1 MQFSIHNISSK
12 KIMNYF
18 CRSTITQYGCDCTIG
33 IAERDEVNTWP
44 EAAFA
49 STLIERLSPP
59 MLLTSPL
66 SLSQVEST
74 TSSERFP
81 SSDEKMPSNFPS
93 TPWLDPPPCVSL
105 RITSFHSLRVQAAAS
120 LSVNEAS

>member
-1 MQFSIHNISSK
+1 
-12 KIMNYF
+12 MNYF

-49 STLIERLSPP
+49 STLIERLSPQC
-59 MLLTSPL
+59 

-93 TPWLDPPPCVSL
+93 TPWLDPPPYV
-105 RITSFHSLRVQAAAS
+105 
-120 LSVNEAS
+120 